1 MIGQLGT
8 VVVYIADNVMV
19 GALGAE
25 ALAAVSL
32 SIAVFS
38 VFMIFG
44 MGISFALPP
53 VVAEADGSGDD
64 REISKYFKH
73 SLILNTVYAI
83 IAIIILELCLPL
95 LYNIGQTPAVV
106 DLAIPYLRLSAY
118 SLLPFMLFQSLRTF
132 SDGKSET
139 MPPMI
144 AMIIGN
150 ALNILLNYILIFGKW
165 GAPELGVYGAA
176 LASLISR
183 VVMMVS
189 LFILV
194 RYWKNLWHY
203 IRSAQYRNYQ
213 WTTFK
218 KLLNLG
224 VPTSLQML
232 FEIMAFSGSTIIM
245 GVISAQAQAAHQI
258 ALNLVSTTYVI
269 CLGLSLATTIR
280 VGNQLGKGDIPALRN
295 AGFSSIIQAIV
306 FMAISGV
313 FFILMRFFLPSLYI
327 DDISVINLSAGL
339 LILAAIFQIPDGVQA
354 ISIGAL
360 RGMQDITYPTVVTFV
375 AYVLV
380 GLPLAWI
387 MAFNFNWGPQGVWI
401 GLLAGLSVAAL
412 LNTLRFDTR
421 SARML

>member
-1 MIGQLGT
+1 MNIYTKYKTDYRTNLKLAAPIMIGQLGT

-280 VGNQLGKGDIPALRN
+280 VGNQLGKGDIPALR
-295 AGFSSIIQAIV
+295 FFDYSSHRVYGDIRCLFYPYA
-306 FMAISGV
+306 
-313 FFILMRFFLPSLYI
+313 FLP
-327 DDISVINLSAGL
+327 
-339 LILAAIFQIPDGVQA
+339 
-354 ISIGAL
+354 AL
-360 RGMQDITYPTVVTFV
+360 FIY
-375 AYVLV
+375 
-380 GLPLAWI
+380 
-387 MAFNFNWGPQGVWI
+387 
-401 GLLAGLSVAAL
+401 
-412 LNTLRFDTR
+412 
-421 SARML
+421 